1 VKIVVSTMSGKQISN
16 PIAWSLFEIVF
27 MLCSKADTLASQIP
41 QLPLG
46 IW

>member
-1 VKIVVSTMSGKQISN
+1 MVSTISGKQISN
-16 PIAWSLFEIVF
+16 AVAWSLFEIVF
-27 MLCSKADTLASQIP
+27 MLCPKADTLASQIP